1 MEKCPDND
9 RSLHR
14 LLNRLD
20 VFIGPLSFSLPFPD
34 GKSVKMG
41 GGSRRCFNN
50 RVSIYTKLLD
60 FNEKLGEKLGE
71 RLLMSW

>member
-20 VFIGPLSFSLPFPD
+20 VFIAPLSFSLPD
-34 GKSVKMG
+34 GKSAKMG
-41 GGSRRCFNN
+41 GGKKRCFNN
-50 RVSIYTKLLD
+50 GVSLYTELLGLD
-60 FNEKLGEKLGE
+60 E
-71 RLLMSW
+71 RLG